1 MKILKRDGQPQPTR
15 LQKRISG
22 ISTPELVT
30 WVETMLPTIGRNV
43 VHHTR
48 DGIAALQEA
57 EVSAEAVYE
66 IVKELKKRNQ
76 NGF

>member
-1 MKILKRDGQPQPTR
+1 MKILKRAGQPQPTK

-30 WVETMLPTIGRNV
+30 WVETLLPTIGRNV

-48 DGIAALQEA
+48 DGIAALEEA
-57 EVSAEAVYE
+57 ETAAEAVYE
-66 IVKELKKRNQ
+66 IIKELKNRAI
-76 NGF
+76 

>member
-48 DGIAALQEA
+48 DGIVALQEA